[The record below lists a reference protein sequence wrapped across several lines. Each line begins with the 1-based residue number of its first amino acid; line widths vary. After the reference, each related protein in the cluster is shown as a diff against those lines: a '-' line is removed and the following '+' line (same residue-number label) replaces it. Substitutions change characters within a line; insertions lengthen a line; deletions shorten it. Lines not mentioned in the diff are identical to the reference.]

1 MLLQYS
7 FKIRKICHTQ
17 KIFSQ
22 DLPRQRKDKTK
33 SERMTILNKILYHGY
48 VTKILNMVL
57 LTEHQERIWIFMFY

>member
-33 SERMTILNKILYHGY
+33 SERMTILNKIWYHGY
-48 VTKILNMVL
+48 IT
-57 LTEHQERIWIFMFY
+57 